1 MEKILIENKFKKTVY
16 DKQNDAI
23 CNYWTSAL
31 QTDEEYMHEIK
42 KWIQTI
48 EEYKPRNILADTQKF
63 SFVIQP
69 ELQKWYKNEILHRI
83 KALQIQ
89 KFAIVISSSIP
100 AHLSIEQML
109 YESKEMNIQYFFNP
123 QLALVWFNEK

>member
-42 KWIQTI
+42 KWLQTI

-69 ELQKWYKNEILHRI
+69 ELQEWYKNEILYRI
-83 KALQIQ
+83 KTLQIQ
-89 KFAIVISSSIP
+89 KFAIIISSSIP
-100 AHLSIEQML
+100 THLSIEQML

-123 QLALVWFNEK
+123 QLALAWFNEK